1 MIRIIIADDH
11 TLFRVGLRQM
21 LHSFAGLEVV
31 TEATDAATALAAA
44 KRGGAELIVLD
55 LTMPG
60 ASGTSLIEQIRAA
73 CPGLPILQA
82 DAVSQVRK
90 RMCLLWIAAC

>member
-21 LHSFAGLEVV
+21 LHSFAGLSVV
-31 TEATDAATALAAA
+31 REATDATEALAAA
-44 KRGGAELIVLD
+44 RRAEADLIILD

-60 ASGTSLIEQIRAA
+60 PAA
-73 CPGLPILQA
+73 PA
-82 DAVSQVRK
+82 
-90 RMCLLWIAAC
+90 